1 MNWGYGIIIM
11 PEANE
16 SKHNPNLTETSRSN
30 RYPEVTIPQYC
41 VYFTSRTNR
50 IIIKASNE
58 IVLHTES
65 PAMQVRIDYVLHLKQ
80 TGTDYVDY
88 NKHVTLNDYMVSS
101 VHSDASAGRSVTVN
115 LPRVVDRMPLLR
127 KSVSSR
133 VI

>member
-16 SKHNPNLTETSRSN
+16 SKPNPNLTETSRSN

-58 IVLHTES
+58 IVLHTEP
-65 PAMQVRIDYVLHLKQ
+65 PAMRVRIDYVLHLKQ
-80 TGTDYVDY
+80 TEQIMLIIINT
-88 NKHVTLNDYMVSS
+88 
-101 VHSDASAGRSVTVN
+101 
-115 LPRVVDRMPLLR
+115 
-127 KSVSSR
+127 
-133 VI
+133 